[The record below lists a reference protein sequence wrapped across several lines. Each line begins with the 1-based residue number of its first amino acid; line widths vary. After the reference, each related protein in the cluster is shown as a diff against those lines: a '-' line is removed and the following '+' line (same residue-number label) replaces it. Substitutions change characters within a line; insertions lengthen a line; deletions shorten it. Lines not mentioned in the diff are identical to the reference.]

1 LGEIGEK
8 VGQGIGENTSQ
19 GEQVDPGDKLGED
32 CEQWRKNTGKG
43 CSKSPQARC
52 SNRSEHNSGN
62 GSKRHDGGPCQVS
75 LLK

>member
-32 CEQWRKNTGKG
+32 CEQWRKNTG
-43 CSKSPQARC
+43 
-52 SNRSEHNSGN
+52 RSEHNSGN